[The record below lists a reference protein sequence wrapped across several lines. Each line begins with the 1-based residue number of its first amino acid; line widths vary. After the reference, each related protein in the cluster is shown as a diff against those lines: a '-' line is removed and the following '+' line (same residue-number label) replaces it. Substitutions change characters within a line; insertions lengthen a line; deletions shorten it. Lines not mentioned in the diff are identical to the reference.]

1 MARTIT
7 DEDIK
12 LNIKINGDDSQK
24 QLFNLEK
31 ETRRLTEQ
39 KKSLGLELL
48 KVEKKFGKNSDEAKV
63 LRDTIKGLTN
73 TIDNNKAT
81 MKELQKQIGLTGLTM
96 SQLVQ
101 KANELRFSL
110 KNAIPGSEDYKKFNT
125 ELNQVNSRL
134 DQLRGK
140 GTQAGLTISSLADKF
155 NKYQALG
162 FSIIATFTG
171 VVLSLQ
177 KIIDLNGKLS
187 DAQADVMKT
196 TGMTKDEVDD
206 LTKSFGALETRT
218 SRIDLLK
225 IAEQGGRIGIAKAE
239 IGSFV
244 EEMNKAN
251 VALGDSFTG
260 GVEEVANKLG
270 KLKFLFQETKDM
282 SVDKSYNAI
291 GSAINDLGANGV
303 ASEANITEFAT
314 RLGSLPDVLKPTIK
328 EALALGAAFEESGIE
343 AEVSSRAY
351 NIFMKQASTE
361 SGKFAQ
367 VMGISKKAVEDMIN
381 TNPLDFMMQFAQGMR
396 GMDATETA
404 KTLDFLGVNADG
416 ANKVIG
422 AMGNNMGRFRELI
435 DLSNSSFSQGT
446 SLINEY
452 NVKNNNLAATLE
464 KISKT
469 VSGWFSSETFIKW
482 LTAAVQGFAEFIGAT
497 EKSEKKVSG
506 LRIILAFTVK
516 LLAILIAS
524 MFSFSVAS
532 RIAAANV
539 STFSVATAWA
549 NVQSKLNVMWLTLQR
564 TALIAYSLIMSL
576 FGKEV
581 ASTTIKI
588 RALNIAG
595 ASSPWG
601 AVLALITA
609 VIGAY
614 LAYRN
619 TLQKTITTQDTFAKQ
634 QKNLNDEVS
643 KQNAQTKANITSLVQ
658 MIKSE
663 TVSIESRKKAY
674 QELIKINPIFNGFL
688 KDEKFN
694 IEGLIKVYSQ
704 YLKQLDGVTYAKKF
718 SQLNEKNI
726 EKEINAQQ
734 RLFNAERNYVE
745 AKRAWDKFDESK
757 RGKNSNSID
766 WSKNGELAIAKQNA
780 ENELKLA
787 RENLKNATTIVDKTN
802 DFRTKKI
809 KDLENSIKIE
819 EKAILKITDQNSTKY
834 KVAFLKLQ
842 GDKEKLKALL
852 GTSDVPETVKSDF
865 NVPTG
870 DETKTPKKNPNSSQ
884 EEINRLRVE
893 NDSKYN
899 DILLKNRRQLED
911 DKIAAMQD
919 GYQKELAIE
928 KLRFEREI
936 EDLERQ
942 KVHTEEMAKLDED
955 ISKAKQAGDMTK
967 YNALI
972 TIKNEW
978 KKRNEIIDDQINQIQ
993 EGKLRIHNQKLGII
1007 YENAEKARIENFQK
1021 QFERQKLLRETDF
1034 NNQLAALGHNE
1045 IAKAELKKAYD
1056 LKELEITEKHLQ
1068 KLVNLYKTNVALDNT
1083 FNLLTPAQK
1092 EKLLKDL
1099 DFALN
1104 ALSKI
1109 KAAKAGETD
1118 KNDLK
1123 TAARSVFGQTD
1134 ILGFTSNQWESTFN
1148 NLKTLEGQLQAVNM
1162 VVSGLQNMW
1171 STYANFQT
1179 ASENRNLKNFE
1190 VNSDKKKARLKR
1202 QLDAGYIN
1210 QSTYDRQIKRIDDEY
1225 EKRKL
1230 DIEYKQAKRE
1240 KAQALFGAIVNT
1252 AKGITAAIPNPF
1264 LMSLA
1269 AIVGG
1274 LQIATIAKTPL
1285 PARGYEEGLYPVKR
1299 EQDGKVFQSRFGGKT
1314 KSGLVTKP
1322 TYFLTGENGPE
1333 MIIDSRAY
1341 SQISP
1346 AVKNA
1351 LWNELKGI
1359 KGFENGMY
1367 NQSSQRFEVPA
1378 GSTASSSS
1386 NSDRLL
1392 EMALGVIA
1400 ENTAVMKDLRDN
1412 PIKALVDKDDKRS
1425 MKNIKEGVDDYNDFR
1440 NKNKF

>member
-7 DEDIK
+7 DEEIK
-12 LNIKINGDDSQK
+12 LSIIINGNPAQK
-24 QLFNLEK
+24 QLLDLEK
-31 ETRRLTEQ
+31 ATRKLTEENKALNVERRRLEAQ
-39 KKSLGLELL
+39 GKKDTDQYKALT
-48 KVEKKFGKNSDEAKV
+48 A
-63 LRDTIKGLTN
+63 TIKAN
-73 TIDNNKAT
+73 SIAIDNNKAS
-81 MKELQKQIGLTGLTM
+81 MKELQNQIGITGLSIGQLRDKANQLRMTLKNLIPDSPDFKKFDAELKQVNARLGELTG
-96 SQLVQ
+96 
-101 KANELRFSL
+101 KAQASKFS
-110 KNAIPGSEDYKKFNT
+110 
-125 ELNQVNSRL
+125 
-134 DQLRGK
+134 
-140 GTQAGLTISSLADKF
+140 ISSIADGF
-155 NKYQALG
+155 NKYQALA
-162 FSIIATFTG
+162 FSLVATFTG
-171 VVLSLQ
+171 VVLSIQ
-177 KIIDLNGKLS
+177 KVIDMNGKLS

-196 TGMTKDEVDD
+196 TGMTKDEVDE

-225 IAEQGGRIGIAKAE
+225 IAEQGGRIGIAKAD
-239 IGSFV
+239 IQDFV
-244 EEMNKAN
+244 KNMNMAN

-270 KLKFLFQETKDM
+270 KLKFLFQETKDL
-282 SVDKSYNAI
+282 SVEKSYNAI

-314 RLGSLPDVLKPTIK
+314 RLGSLPDVLKPSIK

-361 SGKFAQ
+361 SAKFAQ

-381 TNPLDFMMQFAQGMR
+381 TNPLDFMMQFAQGMK

-422 AMGNNMGRFRELI
+422 AMGNNMNRFRELI
-435 DLSNSSFSQGT
+435 DISNNSFSEGT

-482 LTAAVQGFAEFIGAT
+482 LSASVLWLAKFIGAT
-497 EKSEKKVSG
+497 EDTDGTVSRWKNNLISLIKIISVAVVG
-506 LRIILAFTVK
+506 FTSYSAALR
-516 LLAILIAS
+516 LIALLQNG
-524 MFSFSVAS
+524 VTGATTLLT
-532 RIAAANV
+532 IAQKANALSGGTLKAV
-539 STFSVATAWA
+539 YLGLQYVFYT
-549 NVQSKLNVMWLTLQR
+549 LTLQEDR
-564 TALIAYSLIMSL
+564 ATAAMIRFNLATKMNPIGLLVGLVMAAVAAYVI
-576 FGKEV
+576 FNKEV
-581 ASTTIKI
+581 DKSII
-588 RALNIAG
+588 N
-595 ASSPWG
+595 
-601 AVLALITA
+601 
-609 VIGAY
+609 
-614 LAYRN
+614 
-619 TLQKTITTQDTFAKQ
+619 
-634 QKNLNDEVS
+634 QKNLNEV
-643 KQNAQTKANITSLVQ
+643 KANAQKAVAEEKAALEQLLIIARDKNQSDATREAA
-658 MIKSE
+658 IK
-663 TVSIESRKKAY
+663 R
-674 QELIKINPIFNGFL
+674 
-688 KDEKFN
+688 
-694 IEGLIKVYSQ
+694 
-704 YLKQLDGVTYAKKF
+704 
-718 SQLNEKNI
+718 
-726 EKEINAQQ
+726 INAISPEY
-734 RLFNAERNYVE
+734 LGNISLETINTDKATTAINKYLEALDLKAMKEAFA
-745 AKRAWDKFDESK
+745 AKRADL
-757 RGKNSNSID
+757 
-766 WSKNGELAIAKQNA
+766 SKNVIDARSNEELSVYDAWYNTDKAKIDFKKFLEMEVSNIEQFKKKTKGWNA
-780 ENELKLA
+780 PTVESYNAYKLSIKQAKDQLKALSD
-787 RENLKNATTIVDKTN
+787 EEKKFIDKNATLYVTPPNPTETN
-802 DFRTKKI
+802 F
-809 KDLENSIKIE
+809 
-819 EKAILKITDQNSTKY
+819 
-834 KVAFLKLQ
+834 KV
-842 GDKEKLKALL
+842 
-852 GTSDVPETVKSDF
+852 P
-865 NVPTG
+865 G
-870 DETKTPKKNPNSSQ
+870 DETSETKVKKNPNSSQ

-893 NDSKYN
+893 SDSRYN

-928 KLRFEREI
+928 NLRYQREI

-942 KVHTEEMAKLDED
+942 KVHTEEMAKMDEE
-955 ISKAKQAGDMTK
+955 IAKAKEAGDITK

-972 TIKNEW
+972 SIKNEW
-978 KKRNEIIDDQINQIQ
+978 KKRNELIDTQINQIQ

-1021 QFERQKLLRETDF
+1021 QFEREKLLRETDF
-1034 NNQLAALGHNE
+1034 NNQLAALGNNE
-1045 IAKAELKKAYD
+1045 VAKAELKKAYD

-1068 KLVNLYKTNVALDNT
+1068 KLVNLYKTNVALDNA

-1092 EKLLKDL
+1092 DKLQKDL

-1118 KNDLK
+1118 NNDLK
-1123 TAARSVFGQTD
+1123 AAARSVFGQTD

-1179 ASENRNLKNFE
+1179 ASENRNLKTFE

-1210 QSTYDRQIKRIDDEY
+1210 QATYDKQIKRIDDEY

-1230 DIEYKQAKRE
+1230 EIEYKQAKRE

-1299 EQDGKVFQSRFGGKT
+1299 EQDGKIFQSRFGGKT

-1346 AVKNA
+1346 ETKNA
-1351 LWNELKGI
+1351 LLRELRGI

-1378 GSTASSSS
+1378 GSTPSSSS

-1392 EMALGVIA
+1392 EMALVVIA
-1400 ENTAVMKDLRDN
+1400 ENTAVMKDLRDK